1 MDDVAA
7 LRVDEER
14 EAVSRR
20 RVTAMRKQL
29 RLPVVV
35 APMFL
40 ISGPA
45 MVIASCRAGLIGSFP
60 AANARCIEMLEDWC
74 ERISCEIGSAPWAMN
89 VLAHQSYLRFD
100 EELKVIARYRPPLL
114 ITALGSPVRVIET
127 VHSYDGLVLA
137 DVATPRHARKA
148 AEAGVDGLV
157 LVCAGAGG
165 HTGTYSPF
173 AFMAEVRAFWS
184 GPIVLSGAISD
195 APSLLAAEMLGADLA
210 YMGTRFLASEE
221 SLGEV
226 ERKNMTVEAS
236 MEDTITSAAITG
248 VPANWLRQSL
258 RAAGLSEEQ
267 LRSPAKVNFSTA
279 EAAKPWKNIW
289 GAGQGV
295 GSVRAVE
302 PVASIAEKLLGN
314 YQALRAEH
322 GLS

>member
-1 MDDVAA
+1 MSSRERVAA
-7 LRVDEER
+7 IR
-14 EAVSRR
+14 A
-20 RVTAMRKQL
+20 QL
-29 RLPVVV
+29 RLPIVV

-40 ISGPA
+40 ISGPE
-45 MVIASCRAGLIGSFP
+45 MVIASCRAGVIGSFP
-60 AANARCIEMLEDWC
+60 AANARSLDILEEWC
-74 ERISCEIGSAPWAMN
+74 ERISDQTDSLAPWAMN
-89 VLAHQSYLRFD
+89 VLAHQSYLRLD
-100 EELKVIARYRPPLL
+100 EELEVIARHRPPLL
-114 ITALGSPVRVIET
+114 ITALGSPVRIVET
-127 VHSYDGLVLA
+127 VHSYGGLVFA

-148 AEAGVDGLV
+148 VEADVDGLV

-184 GPIVLSGAISD
+184 GPVVLSGAIAD
-195 APSLLAAEMLGADLA
+195 APSLLAAQMLGADLA

-221 SLGEV
+221 SLGEP
-226 ERKNMTVEAS
+226 ERKIMTVAAS

-258 RAAGLSEEQ
+258 RAAGISEEQ

-279 EAAKPWKNIW
+279 ATAKPWKNIW

-302 PVASIAEKLLGN
+302 PVAAIVEKLLEH
-314 YQALRAEH
+314 YLALRTEQ